1 MNVDKLLYEKVLII
15 KYETA
20 HAEGLMIVKV
30 DWYNKQIKKFQR
42 LFKDCNIYYM
52 SECVLT
58 PDILKELNI

>member
-1 MNVDKLLYEKVLII
+1 MNIDKLLYEKVIVI
-15 KYETA
+15 KYETT
-20 HAEGLMIVKV
+20 HASGLMIVRV

-58 PDILKELNI
+58 PDIVKELNI